1 MLASAAPANR
11 AGGREATMF
20 RKVTI
25 SGLMGLLGVGAWAA
39 GATTVTLAL
48 LGALTLLGRM
58 ALGRRR
64 G

>member
-1 MLASAAPANR
+1 
-11 AGGREATMF
+11 MF

-48 LGALTLLGRM
+48 LGALTLLGWI

-64 G
+64 A